1 MSLPKKKNLPTKLD
15 SSKDSTKK
23 VKKSTVTKKI
33 KKKTKDTIIDEET
46 KNLRNTP
53 KWKFIYE
60 KELQSFGMLRGG
72 SKDKEERFLKYID
85 KLASLPPVNQHN
97 IMDSYVPFVSLSKKK
112 DKLEGEDKK

>member
-1 MSLPKKKNLPTKLD
+1 MTLHKRNLPNLDSVVTTPKADKKRPVKKKTK
-15 SSKDSTKK
+15 T
-23 VKKSTVTKKI
+23 
-33 KKKTKDTIIDEET
+33 KKKTKDNIIDEET
-46 KNLRNTP
+46 KKLRESP

-72 SKDKEERFLKYID
+72 TKDKEERFLKYID

-97 IMDSYVPFVSLSKKK
+97 IMASYNPFISLSKKK